1 MKIYGYCR
9 ISTKKQSLERQIENI
24 SKAYTTAE
32 IVSETYTG
40 TTTERPRW
48 QSLKAKAIRLTAQGE
63 SVTIVFD
70 SVSRMSRNAAEGFQE
85 YKELFENGISLI
97 FLKEPHIN
105 TETYEQTLSK
115 RLDAAPVTGEIATDK
130 FISGLFGL
138 LREYQLD
145 LAERQ
150 IQLAFEQ
157 SEKEV
162 LDLHTRTSEGMKA
175 SGAAAKISKS
185 KQGTKYRV
193 KKADVAKKA
202 IRKHSKYFG
211 GNLTNTECIKIAGC
225 SRTSFYKYK
234 KELAESTGL
243 LD

>member
-1 MKIYGYCR
+1 MKVYGYCR
-9 ISTKKQSLERQIENI
+9 VSTKKQSLERQEKNI
-24 SKAYTTAE
+24 TSLYPDAE
-32 IVSETYTG
+32 IYAEKFTG
-40 TTTERPRW
+40 TTTNRPQW
-48 QSLKAKAIRLTAQGE
+48 QKLLKAVHEGDI
-63 SVTIVFD
+63 IVFD

-85 YKELFENGISLI
+85 YQELFESGISLI

-105 TETYEQTLSK
+105 TETYEKTLSK
-115 RLDAAPVTGEIATDK
+115 RLDAAPVTGEAATDK

-175 SGAAAKISKS
+175 SGAAAKISRS
-185 KQGTKYRV
+185 KLGTKYRV
-193 KKADVAKKA
+193 KKAITAKA
-202 IRKHSKYFG
+202 VILKHSKYFG
-211 GNLTNTECIKIAGC
+211 GNLTDAECMKLAGC
-225 SRTSFYKYK
+225 SRNSFYKYK
-234 KELAESTGL
+234 REMIENSY
-243 LD
+243 